1 MCKKCYVTTPI
12 YYASGKVQI
21 GNSYTTVAC
30 DVYAR
35 FNRQMNRKTFYL
47 TGMDEHGQKIEEA
60 AKSAG
65 VTPQEHVDRV
75 AKETNDL
82 WHTMKISHDYFVRTT
97 DKNHEELIQ
106 RVFEKMLA
114 KGDIY
119 LGSYTGNYCV
129 SCETFYTKSQLGENE
144 TCPDCGKPTKLVAEE
159 SYFLNLKKYA
169 NKLLEYINEH
179 PDFIQPETRKN
190 EVVSFIEAGLEDLCV
205 SRTSFEWGIKVPS
218 NPRHVVYVWVDA
230 LFNYLSAL
238 NYDTENDELY
248 KEFWLNNDNACH
260 VVGKDILRFHA
271 IYWPIMLM
279 SMDIPINFKL
289 YVHGWILTKEGKMS
303 KSRGNA
309 VYPMDLINRYGVDS
323 VRYYLAKELPL
334 GNDGLFSYERF
345 IERYN
350 TELANDLGN
359 LVSRSVSMINKYFG
373 GNIPSKNLEE
383 TEFDESLRSVAT
395 NSIKDTINAFNGFRL
410 QDGMNATWQFVRR
423 VNKYIDETA
432 PWVLAK
438 DEALKGKLASV
449 MYHLAESLRVI
460 AILTAPYLVETAPKI
475 LYAIGKENEE
485 LRLDTLEFGSSF
497 EGITTNKVDNLFQRL
512 DMEAELKYYESLKV
526 QTEAPKEEPKKEEEI
541 AKISID
547 DFAKVSLKVGEI
559 VESKKHPNAEKLL
572 VSQIKIGNETRQIVS
587 GIAKY
592 YDPSNLVGKKVIVV
606 TNLAPIKI
614 RGVESCGMVLCA
626 ADGEELELI
635 EIKNLPS
642 GAVVR

>member
-373 GNIPSKNLEE
+373 GNIPSKNFEE

-526 QTEAPKEEPKKEEEI
+526 QTEAPKEELKKEEEI

-626 ADGEELELI
+626 ADGEDLELI

>member
-144 TCPDCGKPTKLVAEE
+144 TCPDCGKPTKLVSEE

-279 SMDIPINFKL
+279 SMDIPIKFKL

-373 GNIPSKNLEE
+373 GNIPSKDLEE

-626 ADGEELELI
+626 ADGEDLELI

>member
-60 AKSAG
+60 AKNAG

-82 WHTMKISHDYFVRTT
+82 WKTMKISHDYFVRTT

-119 LGSYTGNYCV
+119 LGAYTGNYCV
-129 SCETFYTKSQLGENE
+129 SCETFYTKSQLGEGD
-144 TCPDCGKPTKLVAEE
+144 TCPDCGKPTKLVSEE

-169 NKLLEYINEH
+169 NQLLEYINTH

-218 NPRHVVYVWVDA
+218 NPKHVVYVWVDA

-238 NYDTENDELY
+238 NYDTNNDELY
-248 KEFWLNNDNACH
+248 KEFWVNNDNACH

-373 GNIPSKNLEE
+373 GNIPSESLEP
-383 TEFDESLRSVAT
+383 TEFDESLRSVAKT
-395 NSIKDTINAFNGFRL
+395 AIEETIKSFDGFRL

-497 EGITTNKVDNLFQRL
+497 KGINTNKVDNLFQRL
-512 DMEAELKYYESLKV
+512 DMEAELKYYEEMKK
-526 QTEAPKEEPKKEEEI
+526 QAEEPKEEPKQEEKIAEI
-541 AKISID
+541 KID

-559 VESKKHPNAEKLL
+559 IDSKKHPNAEKLL

-592 YDPSNLVGKKVIVV
+592 YDPSTLIGKKVIVV

-614 RGVESCGMVLCA
+614 RGVESFGMVLCA
-626 ADGEELELI
+626 ANNDDLELI
-635 EIKNLPS
+635 EIKELPS
-642 GAVVR
+642 GSIVR

>member
-47 TGMDEHGQKIEEA
+47 TGIDEHGQKIEEA

-279 SMDIPINFKL
+279 SMDIPIKFKL

-626 ADGEELELI
+626 ADGEDLELI

>member
-35 FNRQMNRKTFYL
+35 FNRQMNRDTFYL

-60 AKSAG
+60 AAKLG
-65 VTPQEHVDRV
+65 KTPKELVDKV
-75 AKETNDL
+75 AEETKAL
-82 WHTMKISHDYFVRTT
+82 WKVMGINYDHFVRTT
-97 DKNHEELIQ
+97 DDYHELGVQ
-106 RVFEKMLA
+106 KVFEKLLA
-114 KGDIY
+114 NDDIY
-119 LGSYTGNYCV
+119 LGSYSGNYCV
-129 SCETFYTKSQLGENE
+129 SCETFFTKTQLAEGD
-144 TCPDCGKPTKLVAEE
+144 TCPDCGKPTKLVSEE
-159 SYFLNLKKYA
+159 SYFLRLKKYSDR
-169 NKLLEYINEH
+169 LLKYIDEH

-190 EVVSFIEAGLEDLCV
+190 EVVSFIESGLEDLCV
-205 SRTSFEWGIKVPS
+205 SRTSFTWGIKVPS
-218 NPRHVVYVWVDA
+218 NPRHVIYVWIDA
-230 LFNYLSAL
+230 LFNYISSLG
-238 NYDTENDELY
+238 YDTDDDSKY
-248 KEFWLNNDNACH
+248 KNYWLENDNACH

-279 SMDIPINFKL
+279 ALDIPLNFKL

-373 GNIPSKNLEE
+373 GNIPSSNMVNTPFDNNLEE
-383 TEFDESLRSVAT
+383 VANVAISET
-395 NSIKDTINAFNGFRL
+395 IKCFNEFRL
-410 QDGMNATWQFVRR
+410 QDGMAATWTFVRR

-438 DEALKGKLASV
+438 DETKKAELASV

-460 AILTAPYLVETAPKI
+460 ATLVSPYLIDAAPKI
-475 LYAIGKENEE
+475 LHAIGKDESS
-485 LRLDTLEFGSSF
+485 LRFDTLKFGESF
-497 EGITTNKVDNLFQRL
+497 EGHTTSKIDNLFQRL
-512 DMEAELKYYESLKV
+512 DMEAELKYYESLK
-526 QTEAPKEEPKKEEEI
+526 APKEEVKVADKEEKVPE
-541 AKISID
+541 ISID

-559 VESKKHPNAEKLL
+559 IDSKKHPNAEKLL
-572 VSQIKIGNETRQIVS
+572 VSQIKIGSETRQIVS
-587 GIAKY
+587 GIAKH
-592 YDPSNLVGKKVIVV
+592 YDPTILIGKKVVVV

-614 RGVESCGMVLCA
+614 RGVESNGMVLCA
-626 ADGEELELI
+626 SNGDNLELL
-635 EIKNLPS
+635 EVKELPNGS
-642 GAVVR
+642 IVR

>member
-12 YYASGKVQI
+12 YYASSKVQI

-60 AKSAG
+60 AKAAG
-65 VTPQEHVDRV
+65 VSPQEHVDRV

-129 SCETFYTKSQLGENE
+129 SCETFYTKSQLGEGE
-144 TCPDCGKPTKLVAEE
+144 TCPDCGKPTKLVSEE

-169 NKLLEYINEH
+169 NKLLDYINEH

-248 KEFWLNNDNACH
+248 KEFWLNNNNACH

-373 GNIPSKNLEE
+373 GNIPSSNLDE
-383 TEFDESLRSVAT
+383 TEFDESLKTVA
-395 NSIKDTINAFNGFRL
+395 NNAIKETINAFNGFRL

-485 LRLDTLEFGSSF
+485 LRLDDLEFGSSF
-497 EGITTNKVDNLFQRL
+497 EGVSTNKVDNLFQRL
-512 DMEAELKYYESLKV
+512 DMEAELKYYENLK
-526 QTEAPKEEPKKEEEI
+526 QQAKTQKEEPKKEEEI

-559 VESKKHPNAEKLL
+559 VGSKKHPNAEKLL

-592 YDPSNLVGKKVIVV
+592 YDPANLIGKKVIVV

-626 ADGEELELI
+626 ADGEDLELI

>member
-60 AKSAG
+60 AKNAG

-82 WHTMKISHDYFVRTT
+82 WKTMKISHDYFVRTT

-119 LGSYTGNYCV
+119 LGAYTGNYCI
-129 SCETFYTKSQLGENE
+129 SCETFYTKSQLGEGD
-144 TCPDCGKPTKLVAEE
+144 TCPDCGKPTKLVSEE

-169 NKLLEYINEH
+169 NQLLEYINTH

-218 NPRHVVYVWVDA
+218 NPKHVVYVWVDA

-238 NYDTENDELY
+238 NYDTNNDELY
-248 KEFWLNNDNACH
+248 KEFWVNNDNACH

-373 GNIPSKNLEE
+373 GNIPSESLEP
-383 TEFDESLRSVAT
+383 TEFDESLRSVAKT
-395 NSIKDTINAFNGFRL
+395 AIEETIKSFDGFRL

-497 EGITTNKVDNLFQRL
+497 KGINTNKVDNLFQRL
-512 DMEAELKYYESLKV
+512 DMEAELKYYEEMKK
-526 QTEAPKEEPKKEEEI
+526 QAEEPKEEPKQEEKIAEI
-541 AKISID
+541 KID

-559 VESKKHPNAEKLL
+559 IDSKKHPNAEKLL

-592 YDPSNLVGKKVIVV
+592 YDPSTLIGKKVIVV

-614 RGVESCGMVLCA
+614 RGVESFGMVLCA
-626 ADGEELELI
+626 ANNDDLELI
-635 EIKNLPS
+635 EIKELPS
-642 GAVVR
+642 GSIVR

>member
-60 AKSAG
+60 AKLAG

-106 RVFEKMLA
+106 RVFEKMLS

-248 KEFWLNNDNACH
+248 KDFWLNNDNACH

-373 GNIPSKNLEE
+373 GNVPSKDLEE
-383 TEFDESLRSVAT
+383 TEFDESLRNVAA

-438 DEALKGKLASV
+438 DESLKGKLASV

-497 EGITTNKVDNLFQRL
+497 EGVTTNKVDNLFQRL
-512 DMEAELKYYESLKV
+512 DMEAELKHYESLKV
-526 QTEAPKEEPKKEEEI
+526 QAEAPKEESKKEEEI

-572 VSQIKIGNETRQIVS
+572 VSQIKIGNEIRQIVS

-592 YDPSNLVGKKVIVV
+592 YDPANLVGKKVIVV

>member
-35 FNRQMNRKTFYL
+35 FNRYMNRDTFYL

-60 AKSAG
+60 AKNAG

-119 LGSYTGNYCV
+119 LGAYTGNYCV
-129 SCETFYTKSQLGENE
+129 SCETFYTKSQLGEGD
-144 TCPDCGKPTKLVAEE
+144 TCPDCGKPTKLVSED

-169 NKLLEYINEH
+169 NQLLDYINEH

-218 NPRHVVYVWVDA
+218 NPKHVVYVWVDA

-248 KEFWLNNDNACH
+248 KKYWLNNDNACH

-279 SMDIPINFKL
+279 SMEIPINFKL

-309 VYPMDLINRYGVDS
+309 VYPMDLINRYGIDS

-373 GNIPSKNLEE
+373 GNIPFENMEK
-383 TEFDESLRSVAT
+383 TEFDDSLEEVANT
-395 NSIKDTINAFNGFRL
+395 TIKETINAFNGFRL

-438 DEALKGKLASV
+438 DENLKPKLASV
-449 MYHLAESLRVI
+449 MYNLAESLRVI

-485 LRLDTLEFGSSF
+485 LRIDTLKFGSNF
-497 EGITTNKVDNLFQRL
+497 EGITTNKVENLFQRL
-512 DMEAELKYYESLKV
+512 DMEAELKYYESLK
-526 QTEAPKEEPKKEEEI
+526 QTNEKPKEEPKKEEEI
-541 AKISID
+541 AKINID

-559 VESKKHPNAEKLL
+559 LESKKHPNAEKLL

-592 YDPSNLVGKKVIVV
+592 YDPATLVGKKVIVV

-614 RGVESCGMVLCA
+614 RGVESYGMVLCA
-626 ADGEELELI
+626 ADGEDLELI